1 MKNQMKW
8 IALLTTAV
16 FIFSGCKTQKQV
28 RLVLLPDI
36 QTYSRLYPDILKS
49 QTQWAI
55 DHADSIDFVLQQGDM
70 TDHNVDKEWEVSTN
84 GEYHCRY
91 PLHAMLSPVY
101 LPKHSVRLNRSTVL
115 W

>member
-16 FIFSGCKTQKQV
+16 FI
-28 RLVLLPDI
+28 
-36 QTYSRLYPDILKS
+36 YPDILKS

-70 TDHNVDKEWEVSTN
+70 TDHNVDKEWEV
-84 GEYHCRY
+84 
-91 PLHAMLSPVY
+91 AAAA
-101 LPKHSVRLNRSTVL
+101 LNTMDNQVPYAFVM
-115 W
+115 

>member
-70 TDHNVDKEWEVSTN
+70 TDHNVDKEWEV
-84 GEYHCRY
+84 
-91 PLHAMLSPVY
+91 AAAA
-101 LPKHSVRLNRSTVL
+101 LNTMDNQGPYDIVMGIHEL
-115 W
+115 V

>member
-36 QTYSRLYPDILKS
+36 QTYSRLYPDILNRK
-49 QTQWAI
+49 
-55 DHADSIDFVLQQGDM
+55 L
-70 TDHNVDKEWEVSTN
+70 N
-84 GEYHCRY
+84 GQ
-91 PLHAMLSPVY
+91 
-101 LPKHSVRLNRSTVL
+101 
-115 W
+115 